1 MTVLRLRD
9 LTRKMKATISEL
21 SMCQANIIKFQNERE
36 ELEES
41 IEGAR
46 KRMEEGLPPTPETE
60 IEYLKMIRDKKRYD
74 EERRIR
80 LQKEMME
87 QNYPPFAT
95 KTTAN
100 QRVNSYIPDEIG
112 LPKPY
117 GNNAPF
123 MYQAAGANMRHFKKP
138 KIQEI

>member
-1 MTVLRLRD
+1 
-9 LTRKMKATISEL
+9 
-21 SMCQANIIKFQNERE
+21 MCQANIIKYQNERE
-36 ELEES
+36 ELDAS
-41 IEGAR
+41 IENAR
-46 KRMEEGLPPTPETE
+46 TRMEEGLPPTPETE
-60 IEYLKMIRDKKRYD
+60 IEYLKMIRDKKRYE

-80 LQKEMME
+80 MQKEMME

-123 MYQAAGANMRHFKKP
+123 MYQAPGAGMRHFRKP
-138 KIQEI
+138 KYQEIEI